1 MGGDNPTKF
10 KVTHSPISSITS
22 IPSSPDT
29 ANKTFFLHATN
40 CLGVW
45 GTGIAKALREQ
56 FPDAFEAD
64 RQSCREGCPPG
75 EHPGADELDA
85 LVGTCYV
92 IPTNVISKAAPFS
105 IVCLRTSRG
114 YGRQSAGQAGL
125 DNKDVVLEQTRWAL
139 QDFRAQLE
147 ELGKERQKEFVVW
160 SPQINS
166 GGFHIPWERTEE
178 MIEDVFEGWEGKWFV
193 MSPP

>member
-1 MGGDNPTKF
+1 MDGKHLTKF
-10 KVTHSPISSITS
+10 KVIHSPISSLTS
-22 IPSSPDT
+22 IPTSPDSAT
-29 ANKTFFLHATN
+29 TTFFLHATN

-64 RQSCREGCPPG
+64 RQSCRSGCLPG
-75 EHPGADELDA
+75 GHPSSDELDR
-85 LVGTCYV
+85 LVGTCHL
-92 IPTNVISKAAPFS
+92 IPSSVVSNAAPFS

-114 YGRQSAGQAGL
+114 YGRQSKVKAGL
-125 DNKDVVLEQTRWAL
+125 DNKDVVLRQTCSAL

-147 ELGKERQKEFVVW
+147 RLGRERQKDLVVW
-160 SPQINS
+160 SPQINA

-178 MIEDVFEGWEGKWFV
+178 IIEEVFEGWEGRWFI